1 MKSRL
6 GEPTLAHAL
15 EIILFQSN
23 ITLFWGMGVGIWSGE
38 FGGRLA

>member
-23 ITLFWGMGVGIWSGE
+23 VTLKNVRKKAVEKLW
-38 FGGRLA
+38 AA